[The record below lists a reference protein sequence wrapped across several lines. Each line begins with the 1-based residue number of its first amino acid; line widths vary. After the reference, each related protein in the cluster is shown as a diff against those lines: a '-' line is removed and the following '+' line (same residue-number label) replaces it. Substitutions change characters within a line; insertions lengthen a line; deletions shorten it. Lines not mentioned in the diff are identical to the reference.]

1 MNYADLRK
9 YDTAN
14 GSGVGTTLFVSG
26 CNFHCPNCF
35 NKDTTWDF
43 NSGKEFT
50 KEVEDKLIDYA
61 KDVHVNHVSL
71 LGGEIFHQDLDTILN
86 LVKRIKEEVNKP
98 IYVWTGF
105 TWEEL
110 LKDDKKI
117 EILKYID
124 VLTDGRFEQDK
135 KDMSLLYKG
144 STNQMCINVPAT
156 IKQNKIIEHS
166 WEVNE

>member
-1 MNYADLRK
+1 MFRGAISI
-9 YDTAN
+9 A
-14 GSGVGTTLFVSG
+14 
-26 CNFHCPNCF
+26 PNCF
-35 NKDTTWDF
+35 NKEAWDF
-43 NSGKEFT
+43 NYGQPFT
-50 KEVEDKLIDYA
+50 KEVEDKLIEYA
-61 KDVHVNHVSL
+61 KDIHVNHVSL
-71 LGGEIFHQDLDTILN
+71 LGGEVFHQDLDTILN

-124 VLTDGRFEQDK
+124 VLTDGRFKQDK

-144 STNQMCINVPAT
+144 SWNQKT
-156 IKQNKIIEHS
+156 IKVQDSLKQNKIIEYD
-166 WEVNE
+166 WM

>member
-1 MNYADLRK
+1 MFRGAISI
-9 YDTAN
+9 A
-14 GSGVGTTLFVSG
+14 
-26 CNFHCPNCF
+26 PNCF
-35 NKDTTWDF
+35 NKEAWDF
-43 NSGKEFT
+43 NYGQPFT

-61 KDVHVNHVSL
+61 KDIHVNHVSL
-71 LGGEIFHQDLDTILN
+71 LGGEIFHQDLNIILH

-124 VLTDGRFEQDK
+124 VLTDGRFEQNK
-135 KDMSLLYKG
+135 KDMNLLYKG
-144 STNQMCINVPAT
+144 SSNQ
-156 IKQNKIIEHS
+156 IEIS
-166 WEVNE
+166 VQESLKEGRIVKYKRKTT

>member
-14 GSGVGTTLFVSG
+14 GSGIGTTIFVSG

-35 NKDTTWDF
+35 NKEAQNF
-43 NSGKEFT
+43 NFGQPFT

-61 KDVHVNHVSL
+61 KDIHVNHVSL
-71 LGGEIFHQDLDTILN
+71 LGGEIFHQDLNIILH

-105 TWEEL
+105 TWEKL
-110 LKDDKKI
+110 LKDDRKI

-135 KDMSLLYKG
+135 KDMNLLYKG
-144 STNQMCINVPAT
+144 STNQIEISVQESLKEGRIVKYKWKT
-156 IKQNKIIEHS
+156 I
-166 WEVNE
+166 

>member
-1 MNYADLRK
+1 MFRGAISI
-9 YDTAN
+9 A
-14 GSGVGTTLFVSG
+14 
-26 CNFHCPNCF
+26 PNCF
-35 NKDTTWDF
+35 NKEAWDF
-43 NSGKEFT
+43 NYGQPFT

-61 KDVHVNHVSL
+61 KDIHVNHVSL
-71 LGGEIFHQDLDTILN
+71 LGGEIFHQDLNIILN

-135 KDMSLLYKG
+135 KDISLLYKG
-144 STNQMCINVPAT
+144 SWNQKT
-156 IKQNKIIEHS
+156 IKVQDSLKQNKIIEYDWS
-166 WEVNE
+166 KQL

>member
-14 GSGVGTTLFVSG
+14 GNGVGTTMFVSG
-26 CNFHCPNCF
+26 CHFHCLNCF
-35 NKDTTWDF
+35 NKEAWNF
-43 NSGKEFT
+43 NYGQPFT
-50 KEVEDKLIDYA
+50 KKVEDKLIDYA
-61 KDVHVNHVSL
+61 KDIHVNHVSL
-71 LGGEIFHQDLDTILN
+71 LGGEIFHQDLDIILH

-110 LKDDKKI
+110 LKDDRKI

-135 KDMSLLYKG
+135 KDMNLLYKG

>member
-14 GSGVGTTLFVSG
+14 GNGIGTTIFVSG

-35 NKDTTWDF
+35 NRTAWNF
-43 NSGKEFT
+43 NFGQPFT

-71 LGGEIFHQDLDTILN
+71 LGGEIFHQDLNIILN
-86 LVKRIKEEVNKP
+86 LVKRIKEEVNKR

-110 LKDDKKI
+110 LKDDRKI

-135 KDMSLLYKG
+135 KDMSLLDKG
-144 STNQMCINVPAT
+144 SWNQKT
-156 IKQNKIIEHS
+156 IDVKSSLSKGKIIKYE
-166 WEVNE
+166 WM

>member
-1 MNYADLRK
+1 MYYADLRQ
-9 YDTAN
+9 YDATN
-14 GSGVGTTLFVSG
+14 GTGIGTTLFVSG

-50 KEVEDKLIDYA
+50 KEVEDKFINYA
-61 KDVHVNHVSL
+61 KDNHVNHVSL
-71 LGGEIFHQDLDTILN
+71 LGGEVFHQDLDTILN

-110 LKDDKKI
+110 LKDDRKI

-144 STNQMCINVPAT
+144 SSNQIEISVQESLKEGRIVKYKWKT
-156 IKQNKIIEHS
+156 I
-166 WEVNE
+166 

>member
-1 MNYADLRK
+1 MKYAQIRK
-9 YDTAN
+9 FDVTN
-14 GSGVGTTLFVSG
+14 GPKVRTTLFVSG

-50 KEVEDKLIDYA
+50 KKVEDKLIDYA
-61 KDVHVNHVSL
+61 KDIHVNHVSL
-71 LGGEIFHQDLDTILN
+71 LGGEIFHQDLDIILH

-110 LKDDKKI
+110 LKDDRKI

-144 STNQMCINVPAT
+144 SSNQKTINVQDSL
-156 IKQNKIIEHS
+156 KQNKVVEYDWS
-166 WEVNE
+166 E

>member
-14 GSGVGTTLFVSG
+14 GNGIGTTIFVSG
-26 CNFHCPNCF
+26 CNFHCSNCF
-35 NKDTTWDF
+35 NRSAWNF
-43 NSGKEFT
+43 NFGQPFT

-71 LGGEIFHQDLDTILN
+71 LGGEIFHQDLNIILN

-110 LKDDKKI
+110 LKDDRKI

-144 STNQMCINVPAT
+144 SWNQKT
-156 IKQNKIIEHS
+156 IDVKSSLSKGKIIKYE
-166 WEVNE
+166 WM

>member
-14 GSGVGTTLFVSG
+14 GSGVGTTIFVSG

-35 NKDTTWDF
+35 NRTAWNF
-43 NSGKEFT
+43 NFGQPFT

-144 STNQMCINVPAT
+144 SWNQKT
-156 IKQNKIIEHS
+156 IDVKSSLSKGKIIKYE
-166 WEVNE
+166 WM

>member
-1 MNYADLRK
+1 MFQGAISI
-9 YDTAN
+9 A
-14 GSGVGTTLFVSG
+14 
-26 CNFHCPNCF
+26 PNCF
-35 NKDTTWDF
+35 NRTAWNF
-43 NSGKEFT
+43 NFGQPFT

-71 LGGEIFHQDLDTILN
+71 LGGEIFHQDLNIILN

-110 LKDDKKI
+110 LKDDRKI

-144 STNQMCINVPAT
+144 S
-156 IKQNKIIEHS
+156 
-166 WEVNE
+166 

>member
-14 GSGVGTTLFVSG
+14 GSGIGTTIFVSG

-50 KEVEDKLIDYA
+50 KEVEDKFINYA
-61 KDVHVNHVSL
+61 KDNHVNHVSL
-71 LGGEIFHQDLDTILN
+71 LGGEVFHQDLDTILN

-105 TWEEL
+105 TWDEL
-110 LKDDKKI
+110 LKDDRKI

-144 STNQMCINVPAT
+144 SWNQKT
-156 IKQNKIIEHS
+156 IDVKSSLSKGKIIKYE
-166 WEVNE
+166 WM

>member
-1 MNYADLRK
+1 MFRGAISI
-9 YDTAN
+9 A
-14 GSGVGTTLFVSG
+14 
-26 CNFHCPNCF
+26 PNCF
-35 NKDTTWDF
+35 NKEAWDF
-43 NSGKEFT
+43 NYGQPFT
-50 KEVEDKLIDYA
+50 KEVEDKFIDYA
-61 KDVHVNHVSL
+61 KDIHVNHVSL
-71 LGGEIFHQDLDTILN
+71 LGGEIFHQDLNIILN

-144 STNQMCINVPAT
+144 SSNQIEISVQESLKEGRIVKYKWKT
-156 IKQNKIIEHS
+156 I
-166 WEVNE
+166 

>member
-14 GSGVGTTLFVSG
+14 GNGIGTTIFVSG
-26 CNFHCPNCF
+26 CNFHCSNCF
-35 NKDTTWDF
+35 NKEAWNF
-43 NSGKEFT
+43 NYGQPFT

-61 KDVHVNHVSL
+61 KDIHVNHVSL
-71 LGGEIFHQDLDTILN
+71 LGGEIFHQDLDIILH

-124 VLTDGRFEQDK
+124 VLTDGRFKQDK
-135 KDMSLLYKG
+135 KDMNLLYKG
-144 STNQMCINVPAT
+144 SSNQKT
-156 IKQNKIIEHS
+156 IDVKSSLSEDKIIKYE
-166 WEVNE
+166 WM

>member
-1 MNYADLRK
+1 MFRGAISI
-9 YDTAN
+9 A
-14 GSGVGTTLFVSG
+14 
-26 CNFHCPNCF
+26 PNCF
-35 NKDTTWDF
+35 NKEAWDF
-43 NSGKEFT
+43 NYGQPFT

-71 LGGEIFHQDLDTILN
+71 LGGEVFHQDLNIILH

-105 TWEEL
+105 TWDEL

-124 VLTDGRFEQDK
+124 VLTDGRVEQDK
-135 KDMSLLYKG
+135 KDMNLLYKG
-144 STNQMCINVPAT
+144 ATNQIEISVQESLKEGRIVKYKWKT
-156 IKQNKIIEHS
+156 I
-166 WEVNE
+166 

>member
-1 MNYADLRK
+1 MFQGAISI
-9 YDTAN
+9 A
-14 GSGVGTTLFVSG
+14 
-26 CNFHCPNCF
+26 PNCF
-35 NKDTTWDF
+35 NKEAWDF
-43 NSGKEFT
+43 NYGQPFT

-61 KDVHVNHVSL
+61 KDIHVNHVSL
-71 LGGEIFHQDLDTILN
+71 LGGEIFHQDLNIILN

-144 STNQMCINVPAT
+144 SSNQIEISVQESLKEGRIVKYKWKT
-156 IKQNKIIEHS
+156 I
-166 WEVNE
+166 

>member
-14 GSGVGTTLFVSG
+14 GSGIGTTIFVSG
-26 CNFHCPNCF
+26 CNFHCSNCF
-35 NKDTTWDF
+35 NRSAWNF
-43 NSGKEFT
+43 NFGQPFT

-71 LGGEIFHQDLDTILN
+71 LGGEIFHQDLNIILH

-110 LKDDKKI
+110 LKDDRKI

-124 VLTDGRFEQDK
+124 VLTDGRFEQNK

-166 WEVNE
+166 WKVNE

>member
-1 MNYADLRK
+1 MYYADLRQ
-9 YDTAN
+9 YDATN
-14 GSGVGTTLFVSG
+14 GTGIGTTLFVSG

-35 NKDTTWDF
+35 NKEAQNF
-43 NSGKEFT
+43 NFGRPFT
-50 KEVEDKLIDYA
+50 KEVEDKFINYA
-61 KDVHVNHVSL
+61 KDNHVNHVSL
-71 LGGEIFHQDLDTILN
+71 LGGEVFHQDLDTILN

-135 KDMSLLYKG
+135 KDMNLLYKG
-144 STNQMCINVPAT
+144 SSNQIEISVQESLKEGRIVKYKWKT
-156 IKQNKIIEHS
+156 I
-166 WEVNE
+166 

>member
-35 NKDTTWDF
+35 NRSAWNF
-43 NSGKEFT
+43 NFGQHFT

-71 LGGEIFHQDLDTILN
+71 LGGEIFHQDLNIILN

-110 LKDDKKI
+110 LKDDRKI

-144 STNQMCINVPAT
+144 SWNQKT
-156 IKQNKIIEHS
+156 IDVKSSLSKGKIIKYE
-166 WEVNE
+166 WM

>member
-1 MNYADLRK
+1 MYYADLRQ
-9 YDTAN
+9 YDATN
-14 GSGVGTTLFVSG
+14 GTGVGTTLFVSG

-35 NKDTTWDF
+35 NKEAQNF
-43 NSGKEFT
+43 NFGRPFT
-50 KEVEDKLIDYA
+50 KEVEDKFINYA
-61 KDVHVNHVSL
+61 KDNHVNHVSL
-71 LGGEIFHQDLDTILN
+71 LGGEVFHQDLDTILH

-110 LKDDKKI
+110 LKDDRKI

-135 KDMSLLYKG
+135 KDMNLLYKG
-144 STNQMCINVPAT
+144 SSNQIEISVQESLKEGRIVKYKWKT
-156 IKQNKIIEHS
+156 I
-166 WEVNE
+166 

>member
-14 GSGVGTTLFVSG
+14 GSGIGTTIFVSG

-35 NKDTTWDF
+35 NRAAWNF
-43 NSGKEFT
+43 NYGQPFT
-50 KEVEDKLIDYA
+50 KTVEDKLIDYA

-71 LGGEIFHQDLDTILN
+71 LGGEIFHQDLNIILH

-110 LKDDKKI
+110 LKDDRKI

-135 KDMSLLYKG
+135 KDMNLLYKG
-144 STNQMCINVPAT
+144 SSNQIEISVQESLKEGRIVKYKWKT
-156 IKQNKIIEHS
+156 I
-166 WEVNE
+166 

>member
-1 MNYADLRK
+1 MFRGAISI
-9 YDTAN
+9 A
-14 GSGVGTTLFVSG
+14 
-26 CNFHCPNCF
+26 PNCF
-35 NKDTTWDF
+35 NKEAWDF
-43 NSGKEFT
+43 NYGQPFT

-71 LGGEIFHQDLDTILN
+71 LGGEIFHQDLDIILH

-110 LKDDKKI
+110 LKDDRKI

-135 KDMSLLYKG
+135 KDMNLLYKG
-144 STNQMCINVPAT
+144 STNQIEISVQESLKEGRIVKYKWKT
-156 IKQNKIIEHS
+156 I
-166 WEVNE
+166 

>member
-1 MNYADLRK
+1 MFRGAISI
-9 YDTAN
+9 A
-14 GSGVGTTLFVSG
+14 
-26 CNFHCPNCF
+26 PNCF
-35 NKDTTWDF
+35 NKEAWDF
-43 NSGKEFT
+43 NYGQPFT

-71 LGGEIFHQDLDTILN
+71 LGGEVFHQDLNIILN

-110 LKDDKKI
+110 LKDDRKI

-144 STNQMCINVPAT
+144 STNQIEISVQESLKEGRIVKYKWKT
-156 IKQNKIIEHS
+156 I
-166 WEVNE
+166 

>member
-1 MNYADLRK
+1 MFQGAISI
-9 YDTAN
+9 A
-14 GSGVGTTLFVSG
+14 
-26 CNFHCPNCF
+26 PNCF
-35 NKDTTWDF
+35 NRTAWNF
-43 NSGKEFT
+43 NFGQPFT

-71 LGGEIFHQDLDTILN
+71 LGGEIFHQDLNIILN

-110 LKDDKKI
+110 LKDDRKI

-124 VLTDGRFEQDK
+124 VVTDGRFEQDK
-135 KDMSLLYKG
+135 KDVSLLYKG
-144 STNQMCINVPAT
+144 SKKKKT
-156 IKQNKIIEHS
+156 IKVQDSLKQNKIIEHS